1 MNANNRFWKVME
13 ALFQKEIHDKKQFC
27 LDHHIALWDVIYS
40 CTIEGSSDSSI
51 QNVQVNDIP
60 LLCQNSNIQ
69 AIFLTG
75 KKAFQ
80 LYEKYID
87 LDIEHIYLPSTS
99 SANAKMHLDQLVE
112 SYKVILEKL

>member
-1 MNANNRFWKVME
+1 M
-13 ALFQKEIHDKKQFC
+13 LFILVRLKEVQILPFRMYRSMTFHCYVK
-27 LDHHIALWDVIYS
+27 
-40 CTIEGSSDSSI
+40 I
-51 QNVQVNDIP
+51 Q
-60 LLCQNSNIQ
+60 
-69 AIFLTG
+69 IFLTG

-87 LDIEHIYLPSTS
+87 LEIEHIYLPSTS